1 MKGIE
6 GKADI
11 NNDRKLTNGELLAYM
26 NENVSQQASALGRQQ
41 NPTLSG
47 DPNKVFDKLLII
59 FQKDYL

>member
-41 NPTLSG
+41 NL
-47 DPNKVFDKLLII
+47 
-59 FQKDYL
+59 